1 MLTTHFEPQNLMP
14 RGHTGVHSMSIQSN
28 VVTRVAIIASA
39 VLATGC
45 ASITGSSDQ
54 TISVEACENA
64 GQVSGA
70 MCELDNDKGK
80 WFVSAPG
87 STRIARSNENLIVTC
102 KKEGLKPGTMTV
114 ESSTKGSMAG
124 NILFG
129 GIIGVIIDHNSGAAY
144 EYPTLIQVLM
154 GQSGGIRAPSQTD
167 QSTTSTATDWR

>member
-1 MLTTHFEPQNLMP
+1 
-14 RGHTGVHSMSIQSN
+14 MSIQSN
-28 VVTRVAIIASA
+28 VLTRVAIIASA

-54 TISVEACENA
+54 TISVEAREST
-64 GQVSGA
+64 GQVAGA

-87 STRIARSNENLIVTC
+87 STRIARSNQDLIVTC
-102 KKEGLKPGTMTV
+102 KKDGLKPGIMTV

-154 GQSGGIRAPSQTD
+154 GQSGGIRPPRQVD
-167 QSTTSTATDWR
+167 QSTTGATTDWR